1 MTLYIFIFFAIA
13 VNLVLFLM
21 IRNSMKWYG
30 SLNEKLE
37 AIDDLSNELIE
48 LRAKF
53 GQYSTDTQ

>member
-30 SLNEKLE
+30 SVNEKLE

>member
-1 MTLYIFIFFAIA
+1 
-13 VNLVLFLM
+13 M

-30 SLNEKLE
+30 SVNEKLE

>member
-30 SLNEKLE
+30 SVNEKLE

-48 LRAKF
+48 LRAKL